1 MTLLAC
7 KRVAASASC
16 LSPHFR
22 HPWRSAVFAGLLA
35 SALTVQAQTPS
46 PMPEWAYSAG
56 IGLRNY
62 YQEAI
67 PEWSVL
73 VGASSVYQPTY
84 DGSSHYGFLSGPALD
99 IRYRD
104 IAFLSLGEGLGV
116 NLLREQNY
124 RAGIALTYDLGREVS
139 RRSARRGLD
148 SIDPA
153 PELKAFFEYVLL
165 ASEIPVTLRANV
177 RQAFGGYDGLV
188 ADLNAYA
195 PLTGSQQF
203 VLFIGPSLTFADAD
217 YMQSF
222 FGISPEQAARSG
234 RPAFKAS
241 AGFKSISLGSSA
253 TWFVT
258 DNWLVNG
265 QAAVV
270 ELLGDAADSPTT
282 ERVTQY
288 SLSLTVAYQF

>member
-1 MTLLAC
+1 
-7 KRVAASASC
+7 
-16 LSPHFR
+16 
-22 HPWRSAVFAGLLA
+22 
-35 SALTVQAQTPS
+35 
-46 PMPEWAYSAG
+46 MPEWAYSAG

-62 YQEAI
+62 YQDSI

-73 VGASSVYQPTY
+73 IGASTEFQPHY
-84 DGSSHYGFLSGPALD
+84 DGSSRYGFLSGPALD

-116 NLLREQNY
+116 NLLRDRNY
-124 RAGIALTYDLGREVS
+124 RGGIALTYDLGREVS

-153 PELKAFFEYVLL
+153 PEVKAFFEYVWL
-165 ASEIPVTLRANV
+165 ASAIPVTLRANV
-177 RQAFGGYDGLV
+177 RHAIGGYDGLV
-188 ADLNAYA
+188 ADLNAYL

-203 VLFIGPSLTFADAD
+203 VFFVGPSVTFADAN

-222 FGISPEQAARSG
+222 FGISHEQAARSH
-234 RPAFKAS
+234 RPEYNAS
-241 AGFKSISLGSSA
+241 AGFKSISLGSNA
-253 TWFVT
+253 TWFMT
-258 DNWLVNG
+258 ENWLLNG

-282 ERVTQY
+282 ERITQY
-288 SLSLTVAYQF
+288 SLSFTVGYQF